1 MQFKDNESTIVVND
15 AKLRSV
21 RESSGAGIADC
32 KEALIKNSFDVE
44 KAIIFL
50 KIKAGEIRVT
60 QEFLD
65 IYTKFENY

>member
-1 MQFKDNESTIVVND
+1 MMLNFAVLENHLELVLRI
-15 AKLRSV
+15 AKKL
-21 RESSGAGIADC
+21 
-32 KEALIKNSFDVE
+32 LIKNSFDVE

>member
-32 KEALIKNSFDVE
+32 KEASD
-44 KAIIFL
+44 
-50 KIKAGEIRVT
+50 
-60 QEFLD
+60 
-65 IYTKFENY
+65 